1 MWGPFCNNFSS
12 NVENQDIVK
21 DDVLKDDVLKFH
33 NGIFEFYIE
42 NN

>member
-21 DDVLKDDVLKFH
+21 DDVLKFH